1 MKSRPG
7 KTVTRSISVD
17 AETDRI
23 LREEA
28 KAHYNGNVST
38 LISALTRDAGQ
49 RAAAGELLR
58 RFAVTPMTDDEAA
71 ALLLEATTTLPKKRR
86 KARKRGAA

>member
-1 MKSRPG
+1 MKARPG
-7 KTVTRSISVD
+7 KTVTRSISID

-58 RFAVTPMTDDEAA
+58 RFDVPPMRDDEAA
-71 ALLLEATTTLPKKRR
+71 ALLKSATLPKKLRR
-86 KARKRGAA
+86 PRKRTAA